1 MRYNLSWRQLP
12 LLLLCFLLC
21 APLLVVLQSVL
32 QPDLALWQHLR
43 STVLPDYLQN
53 SLLLAF
59 GVGIGALLLGTS
71 LAWLVVFYRF
81 PGRNILQW
89 ALLLPLAMPAYI
101 IA

>member
-1 MRYNLSWRQLP
+1 MRYNLSLRQLP
-12 LLLLCFLLC
+12 LLLLCLLLC

-32 QPDLALWQHLR
+32 QPDWQLWQHLT

-59 GVGIGALLLGTS
+59 GVGTGALFIGTT

-81 PGRNILQW
+81 PLLRCIRNC
-89 ALLLPLAMPAYI
+89 PC
-101 IA
+101 